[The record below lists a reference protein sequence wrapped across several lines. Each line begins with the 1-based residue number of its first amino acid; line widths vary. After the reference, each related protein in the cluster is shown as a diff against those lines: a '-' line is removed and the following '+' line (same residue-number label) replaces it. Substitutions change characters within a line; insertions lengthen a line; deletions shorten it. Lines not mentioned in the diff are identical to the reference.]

1 MSKTLSFSSLPIDHL
16 TYKGEAD
23 AIALI
28 LRGES
33 VSYAQLEALTGR
45 IAHWLVA
52 QNFGKGAR
60 VASWLPKTREAS
72 LLALAVARAGHV
84 YVPINPLLKRAQV
97 GHILADSGASLLITQ
112 KARLALLEEGDV
124 PAGCEA
130 MEDTALATIA
140 DGDGEV
146 MQGSDA
152 APDDLA
158 AILYTSGSTG
168 KPKGVML
175 SHQNLWLGAQSVATY
190 LELTPE
196 DRTLCVLPFSFDYG
210 QNQLYSTWY
219 AGGAA
224 YPFDYLAPKDV
235 VRSIEKNAITT
246 LAGVPP
252 LWVQLVEQDWPEG
265 AVRSL
270 KRMTNSGGAL
280 TRPLVKQLRALAPA
294 ADLYAMYG
302 LTEAFRSTYLPPAL
316 IDERPDSMGKA
327 IPFAEILVVRPDGTL
342 TDDDEP
348 GELIHCGPLVAQGYW
363 QDAKRTAE
371 RFKPA
376 PPASEYGGLCVWSG
390 DTVRRDAE
398 GFLYFVARADAM
410 IKSAGN
416 RISPTEIEEVAVS
429 SGIAAEAVAFGVPD
443 ARLGQA
449 IVLAVRPAK
458 GEEGDA
464 ADDEALRSFLK
475 AELPNFMQ
483 PHIIQWHPA
492 FPRNPNGKIDRV
504 AIEVAIAQ
512 AMRETA
518 TP

>member
-16 TYKGEAD
+16 T
-23 AIALI
+23 
-28 LRGES
+28 LRGEPDTLAL
-33 VSYAQLEALTGR
+33 VLRGEAVRYAQLEAMVGHL
-45 IAHWLVA
+45 AAWLNA
-52 QNFGKGAR
+52 QGFGKGAR
-60 VASWLPKTREAS
+60 VASWLPKTREAC
-72 LLALAVARAGHV
+72 LLALAVARAGYI
-84 YVPINPLLKRAQV
+84 YVPINPLLKRGQV
-97 GHILADSGASLLITQ
+97 AHILADSGAAMVITQ

-130 MEDTALATIA
+130 VEDRVIAAVA
-140 DGDGEV
+140 DGDGAFLPP
-146 MQGSDA
+146 SDC

-168 KPKGVML
+168 KPKGVVL
-175 SHQNLWLGAQSVATY
+175 SHQNLWLGAESVATY
-190 LELTPE
+190 LQLASD

-210 QNQLYSTWY
+210 QNQIYSTLY
-219 AGGAA
+219 AGACA
-224 YPFDYLAPKDV
+224 YPFDYLTPKDV
-235 VRSIEKNAITT
+235 VRSIAKNAITT

-265 AVRSL
+265 ATLSL
-270 KRMTNSGGAL
+270 RRMTNSGGAL
-280 TRPLVKQLRALAPA
+280 TGSLVKQLRALAPD

-327 IPFAEILVVRPDGTL
+327 IPYAEILVVRPDGSV
-342 TDDDEP
+342 TDDEEP
-348 GELIHCGPLVAQGYW
+348 GELVHCGPLVAQGYW
-363 QDAKRTAE
+363 QDDKRTSE
-371 RFKPA
+371 RFKSA
-376 PPASEYGGLCVWSG
+376 PPASQYGGMCVWSG

-429 SGIAAEAVAFGVPD
+429 SGIVAEAVALGLPD

-449 IVLAVRPAK
+449 IALAVRPAK

-464 ADDEALRSFLK
+464 TDDEQLRSFLK
-475 AELPNFMQ
+475 AQLPNFMQ
-483 PHIIQWHPA
+483 PAIIEWCKE

-504 AIEVAIAQ
+504 AIEQ
-512 AMRETA
+512 AMRETT